1 MPDPEACEHSIT
13 SYYPS
18 LKTMKQEYDFFKL
31 SLQIALNKTH
41 EGYGIVASLKSMC
54 QNNRE
59 EAAWD
64 DCHELLNDV
73 ILQLDRIISTPEY
86 ISDDAETLISAAL
99 TNLDTCR
106 YGFMELGV
114 TNNIYPLLPIK
125 NVSELIFNTLAL
137 NNLPHRGSSNYED
150 GFPTWVKPND
160 QKLLQDSSSLLSSQ
174 ETIVV
179 ANDNLGDFNT
189 ITEAINYLVSLQMNA
204 SKRKVIHIKQGIYR
218 GSFIKLKNVMLVG
231 AGISKTI
238 FIGNKNVARGGIT
251 GDGFIAKDITFRNTA
266 GERGNQ
272 AVALLAKSDH
282 SVFYRCSF
290 EGYQDTL
297 YAHSYRQFYRECN
310 IYGTVDFIF
319 GNAAAVFQNCGIYVA
334 RTSRPTCTITAQNR
348 LFPKENTGFSI
359 HDSTIDMHIGGTAKC
374 KGYFG
379 RPWGKFSRVVI
390 LKSFLGPVID
400 KVGWLPWSGKFA
412 LDTLYYAE
420 YRNHGP
426 GASLRSRVTWPGY
439 HRNINEA
446 VARKFTVRKFISGT
460 SWLPST
466 GVPFTIDL

>member
-1 MPDPEACEHSIT
+1 
-13 SYYPS
+13 
-18 LKTMKQEYDFFKL
+18 MKQESDFFKL

-64 DCHELLNDV
+64 DCHELFNDV
-73 ILQLDRIISTPEY
+73 ILQLNQIISTPQY

-99 TNLDTCR
+99 TDLDTCR

-114 TNNIYPLLPIK
+114 TNNIYPLLPIN
-125 NVSELIFNTLAL
+125 NVSDLIFNTLVL
-137 NNLPHRGSSNYED
+137 NNLPRRGSSYYED

-160 QKLLQDSSSLLSSQ
+160 RKRLQDSSSLLSSQ

-179 ANDNLGDFNT
+179 ANDNSGDFNT
-189 ITEAINYLVSLQMNA
+189 ITEAINYLVSLQTNTM
-204 SKRKVIHIKQGIYR
+204 KRKVIHIKQGIYH
-218 GSFIKLKNVMLVG
+218 GSYIRVKNVMLVG

-238 FIGNKNVARGGIT
+238 FYGNKNVAGGGNTTTYKTCTVCVT

-272 AVALLAKSDH
+272 AVALLAKSDQ

-297 YAHSYRQFYRECN
+297 YAHSRRQFYRECN
-310 IYGTVDFIF
+310 IYGTVDFIC

-334 RTSRPTCTITAQNR
+334 RTSRQTCTITAQKR
-348 LFPKENTGFSI
+348 LFPRENTGFSI
-359 HDSTIDMHIGGTAKC
+359 HHSTIDMHIRGTAKC
-374 KGYFG
+374 QAFFG
-379 RPWGKFSRVVI
+379 RPWDKFSRVVI
-390 LKSFLGPVID
+390 LKSFIGPVID
-400 KVGWLPWSGKFA
+400 KAGWLPWSGNFA

-420 YRNHGP
+420 YGNSGP
-426 GASLRSRVTWPGY
+426 GASVRSRVKWPGY
-439 HRNINEA
+439 HPRISEA
-446 VARKFTVRKFISGT
+446 EAKRFTVRNFISGS

>member
-1 MPDPEACEHSIT
+1 
-13 SYYPS
+13 
-18 LKTMKQEYDFFKL
+18 MKQESNFFKL
-31 SLQIALNKTH
+31 ALQIALNKTH

-64 DCHELLNDV
+64 DCDELFNDV
-73 ILQLDRIISTPEY
+73 ILQLNQIISTSEY

-114 TNNIYPLLPIK
+114 TNNIYPLLPIN
-125 NVSELIFNTLAL
+125 NVSDLIFNTLAL
-137 NNLPHRGSSNYED
+137 NNLPRRGSSYYED

-160 QKLLQDSSSLLSSQ
+160 RKLLQDSSSLLSSQ

-179 ANDNLGDFNT
+179 ANDNSGDFNK
-189 ITEAINYLVSLQMNA
+189 ITEAINYLVSLQTNTV
-204 SKRKVIHIKQGIYR
+204 KRNVIHIKPGIYH
-218 GSFIKLKNVMLVG
+218 GSYITVKNVMLVG
-231 AGISKTI
+231 AGIGKTI
-238 FIGNKNVARGGIT
+238 IFGHKNVAGGGTTTYKTCTVCIT

-266 GERGNQ
+266 GEGGNQ
-272 AVALLAKSDH
+272 AVALLAKSDQ

-334 RTSRPTCTITAQNR
+334 RTSRQTCTITAQNR
-348 LFPKENTGFSI
+348 LFPRENTGFSI
-359 HDSTIDMHIGGTAKC
+359 HDSTIGGTAKC
-374 KGYFG
+374 KGYLG

-390 LKSFLGPVID
+390 LKSFIGPVID
-400 KVGWLPWSGKFA
+400 KAGWYPWSGNFA

-420 YRNHGP
+420 YSNSGA
-426 GASLRSRVTWPGY
+426 GASLQSRVTWPGY
-439 HRNINEA
+439 HPRISEA
-446 VARKFTVRKFISGT
+446 EARKFTARNLISG
-460 SWLPST
+460 SLWLPST